1 MGTEYQKNQQK
12 AYSHLDKLAKLSK
25 PANIKLNLKT
35 LHKDMI
41 MMNILVSER
50 FVKNYLIENDLLADD
65 NTTTVQRQ

>member
-1 MGTEYQKNQQK
+1 MGTEIQKHQQK
-12 AYSHLDKLAKLSK
+12 AYSHLDTLAKVMK
-25 PANIKLNLKT
+25 PAKKKINLKT

-65 NTTTVQRQ
+65 NTTTGQRQ